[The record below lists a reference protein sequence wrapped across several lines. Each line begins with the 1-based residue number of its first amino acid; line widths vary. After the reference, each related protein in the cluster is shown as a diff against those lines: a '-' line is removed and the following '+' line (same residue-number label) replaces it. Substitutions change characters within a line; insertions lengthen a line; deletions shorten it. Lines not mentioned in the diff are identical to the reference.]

1 MSKNIPRKI
10 KKACKNITLVYGND
24 EAWSLIDNI
33 PKYRRNTKWNRK
45 AISFIKREEKLK
57 LKHMEREV
65 HNLFMEKF
73 KEFEQ
78 SK

>member
-1 MSKNIPRKI
+1 M
-10 KKACKNITLVYGND
+10 KK
-24 EAWSLIDNI
+24 
-33 PKYRRNTKWNRK
+33 KYRRNTKWNRK

-73 KEFEQ
+73 KEYEQ
-78 SK
+78 SKQIEQ

>member
-10 KKACKNITLVYGND
+10 KKACKNITFVCGKD

-73 KEFEQ
+73 KEYEQ